1 MKRREH
7 IRRQKK
13 CACPPGVV
21 AAPPKG
27 EPPSTLEFLGG
38 WEKDLRCWNRFG
50 PEIVESYAEKYRG
63 KRWMQTTAQPMQE
76 NDEARFNDLMRRTY
90 RKVYNMAY
98 RLSGNRADA
107 EDLTQEAYF
116 RAYRSFDSY
125 EESKPFENWIFRIV
139 TRLFLD
145 LLRYR
150 RRRVQTVSYDVPLQ
164 ADGTDDQVYLDTADE
179 RDNPEETL
187 LRSALSEAMER
198 ALLSLSPRQRLLVV
212 LADIEGIAYQDI
224 AEMLDTPVGTIRSR
238 LHRIHKTLRSRLE
251 KYDAERAVIAGEVL
265 PTSA

>member
-1 MKRREH
+1 
-7 IRRQKK
+7 
-13 CACPPGVV
+13 
-21 AAPPKG
+21 
-27 EPPSTLEFLGG
+27 
-38 WEKDLRCWNRFG
+38 
-50 PEIVESYAEKYRG
+50 
-63 KRWMQTTAQPMQE
+63 MQSTAQSMQE
-76 NDEARFNDLMRRTY
+76 TDQARFNELMRRTY

-116 RAYRSFDSY
+116 RAYRSFDTY
-125 EESKPFENWIFRIV
+125 EASKPFENWIFRIV

-150 RRRVQTVSYDVPLQ
+150 RRRVQTVSYDAPLQ
-164 ADGTDDQVYLDTADE
+164 ADGVDEQVYLDSADE

-187 LRSALSEAMER
+187 IRSSLSEAMQR
-198 ALLSLSPRQRLLVV
+198 ALLSLSPQQRLLVV
-212 LADIEGIAYQDI
+212 LADIEGIPYQDI

-251 KYDAERAVIAGEVL
+251 KYDAERAVVSAEFL
-265 PTSA
+265 PTNA